1 MPRPIG
7 KHLLAHRSGSAATS
21 ISRTGTRSPATCSR
35 CLRTSSP
42 APGRTWP
49 CSAGTR
55 QIPGR
60 PAALLLQQWIRG
72 PGADRRGGQRR
83 SVPKFVQDR
92 VCRPAGPPAWAAP
105 GGAGDEA
112 TPRCL
117 CQARLHPCDGAC
129 AWRVWLA
136 RRTRSPA
143 EIVCSRSQ
151 RWPRPRPYRL
161 PEDCQAELRG
171 GSGKLPRLGYGRG
184 PGRPPCARS
193 TCYTRCLSPRTQA
206 NDQYIGQVS
215 HVGTIPS
222 VTKRDRDS
230 RHQAARGAATA
241 QAR

>member
-92 VCRPAGPPAWAAP
+92 VCQPAGMGGTGWRRGRSNTTLPIPGPPASMRSSVCLASL
-105 GGAGDEA
+105 AGTTD
-112 TPRCL
+112 
-117 CQARLHPCDGAC
+117 
-129 AWRVWLA
+129 
-136 RRTRSPA
+136 SFPA

>member
-92 VCRPAGPPAWAAP
+92 VCRPAGMGGTGWRRGRSNTTLPMPGPPASMRWSVCLASLAGTTDSFPRRNCLFTVPAVAPASTLSPP
-105 GGAGDEA
+105 GGLPSRTTGRIRKIASVGVRQRSGPTTMREIDLLYALLVAKNSSQRPIHWAGI
-112 TPRCL
+112 
-117 CQARLHPCDGAC
+117 
-129 AWRVWLA
+129 A
-136 RRTRSPA
+136 RRYYPFGHKA
-143 EIVCSRSQ
+143 
-151 RWPRPRPYRL
+151 
-161 PEDCQAELRG
+161 
-171 GSGKLPRLGYGRG
+171 
-184 PGRPPCARS
+184 
-193 TCYTRCLSPRTQA
+193 
-206 NDQYIGQVS
+206 
-215 HVGTIPS
+215 
-222 VTKRDRDS
+222 
-230 RHQAARGAATA
+230 
-241 QAR
+241 